1 MKKFILGLA
10 LISTAAFLTSCGDD
24 EDCYSC
30 VDDAATTSSFEFCEG
45 EDMIVVDGDT
55 IEFDGNAT
63 GAQISASFAL
73 IGITC
78 TKK

>member
-24 EDCYSC
+24 EECYTC
-30 VDDAATTSSFEFCEG
+30 VDDAGTTSSFEFCEG
-45 EDMIVVDGDT
+45 EDFIVVDGDT
-55 IEFDGNAT
+55 VEFEAGAT
-63 GAQISASFAL
+63 GAQISSSFAL

-78 TKK
+78 TKN